1 MSKLELERNA
11 VLLELLSNTAAS
23 NGSSWKWLNKRKGLP
38 SLRNEI
44 TSYLFRA
51 NYVESFPP
59 FGGQQ
64 MILSEMG
71 KVIVEKLQDT

>member
-1 MSKLELERNA
+1 LS
-11 VLLELLSNTAAS
+11 VSNTAVS
-23 NGSSWKWLNKRKGLP
+23 NGHSWRWLNKRKGLP

-51 NYVESFPP
+51 NYVKSFPP

-71 KVIVEKLQDT
+71 KVIAKKLQDT